1 MLGTGEMLGI
11 KEALPCLAREIR
23 DMSQNSPS
31 QFGGTETL
39 GKQGGRQTDWPPDEA
54 GCRKTHQL
62 FACRAQAVRHVV
74 FHDSAAV
81 VGDPGRLV
89 RA

>member
-1 MLGTGEMLGI
+1 MLGI

-39 GKQGGRQTDWPPDEA
+39 GRANKVVGKQTGHQTRQDVE
-54 GCRKTHQL
+54 RRISSSL
-62 FACRAQAVRHVV
+62 AVPKPSGIV
-74 FHDSAAV
+74 FHDNAAV